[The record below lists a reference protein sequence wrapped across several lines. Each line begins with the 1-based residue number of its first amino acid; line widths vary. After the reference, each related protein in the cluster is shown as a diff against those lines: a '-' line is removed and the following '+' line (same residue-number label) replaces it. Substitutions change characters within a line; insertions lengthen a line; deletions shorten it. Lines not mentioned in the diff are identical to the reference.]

1 MTREDIIRMAM
12 EADFIPI
19 AVLNHAESLHR
30 FADLVLADNSSAV
43 WQQGCDA
50 GRRSERE
57 SCAQLCEDEI
67 CNCCWDEQ
75 AGAVAEHLA
84 ATIRARGNT

>member
-43 WQQGCDA
+43 WQQGCEA
-50 GRRSERE
+50 GQRSERE
-57 SCAQLCEDEI
+57 ACAKMCESHGPTLA
-67 CNCCWDEQ
+67 N
-75 AGAVAEHLA
+75 GAMLAEY
-84 ATIRARGNT
+84 IRARGNT